1 MKTLVTDRLILRAW
15 KETDEGDLY
24 EYARSKTVG
33 PMAGWRPHETLEDS
47 GKIITMFME
56 EDETWAVCDKKSG
69 KVIGSV
75 GIHRDMKRSIDKS
88 KVRMLGYA
96 LSEEYWGRGIV
107 PEACREVMR
116 FAFDELHLE
125 IMSVYHFPFNEQS
138 KRVIEKLGFKY
149 EGTLRMATAIFDG
162 TIYDDVCY
170 SITRDEF
177 D

>member
-1 MKTLVTDRLILRAW
+1 
-15 KETDEGDLY
+15 
-24 EYARSKTVG
+24 
-33 PMAGWRPHETLEDS
+33 
-47 GKIITMFME
+47 
-56 EDETWAVCDKKSG
+56 
-69 KVIGSV
+69 
-75 GIHRDMKRSIDKS
+75 
-88 KVRMLGYA
+88 
-96 LSEEYWGRGIV
+96 
-107 PEACREVMR
+107 MR

-149 EGTLRMATAIFDG
+149 EGTFRMATAIFDG